1 MNALRLGL
9 ATVAAL
15 VTSHAGNLGAQET
28 TPADDFRQHSR
39 RAAPRDA
46 FPVFDHPAMSSAAEA
61 DRALRPDDWVI
72 GVVQGGEARA
82 YPVAVMGVHE
92 LGNDT
97 CGGVPIAV
105 SW

>member
-1 MNALRLGL
+1 MKSVLSGWGI
-9 ATVAAL
+9 AAL
-15 VTSHAGNLGAQET
+15 VLVVVTCLARAQDQDIAE
-28 TPADDFRQHSR
+28 DFRENAR

-46 FPVFDHPAMSSAAEA
+46 FPVFDQPAMADAAEA

-72 GVVQGGEARA
+72 GVVLG
-82 YPVAVMGVHE
+82 
-92 LGNDT
+92 GNDT

>member
-1 MNALRLGL
+1 MTPVRQEAILVLASLLLCGAMLQGRAAGQAPDADFDRNA
-9 ATVAAL
+9 
-15 VTSHAGNLGAQET
+15 
-28 TPADDFRQHSR
+28 R

-46 FPVFDHPAMSSAAEA
+46 FPVFNNPRLVPARSAGLA
-61 DRALRPDDWVI
+61 DGEWVI
-72 GVVQGGEARA
+72 GVVVNGEARA

-97 CGGVPIAV
+97 CGGEPIAV